1 MNKLHLF
8 RALRRHLKLA
18 EKRSV
23 AYEQN
28 KVAKVLLY
36 IGGSFVVLYL
46 VFIAIMLSLI
56 ANTSSSQTPYEF
68 LFGLLP
74 FFLAVDFLFRF
85 ISQQTPVQLI
95 KPYSLLPISK
105 YTCVEMFVLSS
116 AVSPNNLIW
125 TSVTIPYVLMTTMFS
140 DGFLR
145 R

>member
-74 FFLAVDFLFRF
+74 FFLQS
-85 ISQQTPVQLI
+85 ISC
-95 KPYSLLPISK
+95 SGS
-105 YTCVEMFVLSS
+105 
-116 AVSPNNLIW
+116 
-125 TSVTIPYVLMTTMFS
+125 
-140 DGFLR
+140 
-145 R
+145 